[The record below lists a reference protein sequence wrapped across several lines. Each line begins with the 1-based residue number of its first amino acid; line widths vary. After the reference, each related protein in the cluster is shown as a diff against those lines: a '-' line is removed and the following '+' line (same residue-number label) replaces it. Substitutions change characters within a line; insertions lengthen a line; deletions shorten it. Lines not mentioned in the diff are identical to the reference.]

1 MLVTLMT
8 WVPVGTCMNIRSYET
23 IIYIF
28 LILGIPWGLVWTGSR
43 GEGSGWG
50 DHQTVWGT
58 VLQELRLLQNP
69 GPSHQQRFPHGVHY
83 SIERGELL
91 MEYIQ
96 FFLKLYSR
104 KNLYVNKLKNINNVQ
119 NQNIQ
124 QNSAM
129 HYR

>member
-8 WVPVGTCMNIRSYET
+8 WVPVSTCMNIRSYET

-28 LILGIPWGLVWTGSR
+28 FILGIPWGLVWTGGR